1 MTLNSSRLAIAQGL
15 VTLLQG
21 ATNPV
26 TSQAVYQAV
35 QLGAFFS
42 NSAQTYASWAEVSF
56 FEGKSTPAGSGGAMT
71 GWRIEDAVT
80 LSVVSGWDY
89 EEDSTAAMT
98 NMLTAMDIV
107 LPLLHSHVV
116 IPQSGNPALAIQSVY
131 SVLEEQPDRAIPVRI
146 PPGHVYLL
154 WHVYVMVKQQYN
166 VTLTSP

>member
-1 MTLNSSRLAIAQGL
+1 MTLSSSRLLIAQGL
-15 VTLLQG
+15 QALLQG
-21 ATNPV
+21 VTNPV
-26 TSQAVYQAV
+26 TTLPVYQQV
-35 QLGAFFS
+35 QLGAFFNPEVYS
-42 NSAQTYASWAEVSF
+42 SWAEVAF
-56 FEGKSTPAGSGGAMT
+56 FEGKSGPAGSGGNLV
-71 GWRIEDAVT
+71 GWRIDDAVT

-116 IPQSGNPALAIQSVY
+116 IPLASNPAVGIASVY

-146 PPGHVYLL
+146 PNGHVYLL